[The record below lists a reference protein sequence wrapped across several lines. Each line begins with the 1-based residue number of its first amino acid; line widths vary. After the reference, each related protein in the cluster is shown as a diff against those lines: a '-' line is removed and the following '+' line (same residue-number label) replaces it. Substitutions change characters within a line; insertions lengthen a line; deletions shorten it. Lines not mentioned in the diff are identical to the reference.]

1 MISADIAK
9 VATILASTHRRYPE
23 TLPDVLPLF
32 AAVLK
37 MTHRELLVHLW
48 ETEADWPW
56 HEPPQQ
62 RRRTGLNTSRE

>member
-1 MISADIAK
+1 MISPELRN
-9 VATILASTHRRYPE
+9 VASVLASTHRRYPE

-48 ETEADWPW
+48 ETEADWSW

-62 RRRTGLNTSRE
+62 IPLSELNTSKE

>member
-37 MTHRELLVHLW
+37 MTHRELLVHLR

-56 HEPPQQ
+56 HEPPHKRQ
-62 RRRTGLNTSRE
+62 RTGLNSSPE

>member
-1 MISADIAK
+1 MILIELGN
-9 VATILASTHRRYPE
+9 VASVLASTHRRYPE

-37 MTHRELLVHLW
+37 MAHRELPVHLW
-48 ETEADWPW
+48 ETEADWSW

-62 RRRTGLNTSRE
+62 RPRSELNTSKE